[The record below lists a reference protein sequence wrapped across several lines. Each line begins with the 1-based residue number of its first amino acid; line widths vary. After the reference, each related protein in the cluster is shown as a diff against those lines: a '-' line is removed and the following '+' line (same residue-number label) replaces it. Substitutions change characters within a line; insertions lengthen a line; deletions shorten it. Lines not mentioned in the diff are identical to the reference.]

1 MRKVARTGQLNNGWS
16 KTLEA
21 ARKDERES
29 VYERSALGK
38 RSSAFSSDVEMKVMV
53 MVRRRMKYF
62 IPHCNVNLQLSQVE
76 SSLCINERR
85 AGGRE
90 LS

>member
-1 MRKVARTGQLNNGWS
+1 MNNGWS

-21 ARKDERES
+21 ARKDKRES

-62 IPHCNVNLQLSQVE
+62 IPRCNVNLQLSQVE
-76 SSLCINERR
+76 SSLRINERR

-90 LS
+90 LP